1 MFLSSQ
7 NIKDL
12 DNIYSATGFNM
23 DQLCNRFECSDRL
36 LYIVIYK
43 KNINIVKFIFDY
55 KYKTVVKK
63 GFFKNAPNRS
73 NGMMDSLRYVLSKA
87 ESNENVQV
95 LKLLLKSF

>member
-1 MFLSSQ
+1 MLLVSIWI
-7 NIKDL
+7 NYVTDL
-12 DNIYSATGFNM
+12 NVLIGYFIS
-23 DQLCNRFECSDRL
+23 
-36 LYIVIYK
+36 LYIR

-73 NGMMDSLRYVLSKA
+73 NGTVDSLRYVLSKA

-95 LKLLLKSF
+95 LKLLPKSF